1 MGGADRR
8 RSPEVPCVSS
18 SIRVT
23 RPFAIDVR
31 GCTSILAPMSRRLS
45 FSRCLVLAAAAAGL
59 LAGASSCG
67 GIVQNV
73 DGSNGA
79 FALGF
84 AHAICD
90 NIAPCC
96 AEDSLASLPWR
107 RRPRPSRGASHGT
120 TRIRAMAPRTSAAV
134 AWLPVVSRP
143 TRQAASRA
151 PLAPSSRA
159 EMTDASS
166 GATALGAS
174 DAPRPRRR
182 HSSIRCVTSTFSHS
196 ATPAASSTAIGMSG
210 AS

>member
-18 SIRVT
+18 SVRVT

-96 AEDSLASLPWR
+96 AEDSLAYDASGCLAAVEAGVQRSTVEPAIAIGASAAPLGHALPSEPWATR
-107 RRPRPSRGASHGT
+107 ASDSVGWVTTRGAG
-120 TRIRAMAPRTSAAV
+120 RAPR
-134 AWLPVVSRP
+134 
-143 TRQAASRA
+143 
-151 PLAPSSRA
+151 
-159 EMTDASS
+159 
-166 GATALGAS
+166 AT
-174 DAPRPRRR
+174 
-182 HSSIRCVTSTFSHS
+182 
-196 ATPAASSTAIGMSG
+196 
-210 AS
+210 